1 MKYEDSGIREDIL
14 AGIREMGF
22 TEMTPIQEQAIPAEL
37 AGEDIVGLAQ
47 TGTGKTAAFGI
58 PMIQAV
64 DPVEAA
70 VQGVV
75 LCPTRELAMQGAQ
88 ELEKMGSHVEGL
100 RVQPVYG
107 GADIVRQLRGL
118 EKGAQIVVGTPGRV
132 MDLMRRKAL
141 EFSHLRVLV
150 LDEADEM
157 LDMGF
162 REDIET
168 ICQAMPEDRRTAL
181 FSATMPEEILELTRK
196 YQRDARVI
204 EVSHDELTVSSIR
217 QSFYMVKS
225 RQKDEALCRLIDYMS
240 PKRGL
245 IFCNTKR
252 KVEQLTVM
260 LKRRGYSAEALHGDL
275 VQQQRTRVME
285 LFRTGAASLL
295 LATDV
300 AARGLDIDDVDIV
313 FNYDLPQE
321 MEYYVHRIGRTGRA
335 GKKGK
340 AVSLINTREMRKI
353 TALENFCGTR
363 IREKTMPSY
372 ADVMPI
378 KANHTMEKVLHF
390 CEDMDLSDYEDLVRA
405 KCAELGDA
413 DPVRIAAAFLRE
425 SMGEAREDIEILTGR
440 PERRRREGKGKDF
453 RGSRS
458 SRSSRPSGRR
468 FGARKDDE
476 DNEFVTFDRKK
487 VGKKARR
494 QEAER
499 TNDRKRRT
507 AGAKAAGR
515 TAGKT
520 GAKRKNLGERAAG
533 RTGGKAGT
541 KRTLKTGVKSGSRK
555 KEFHGKGAGSKDHYR
570 RRNGRW
576 SGRRENS

>member
-64 DPVEAA
+64 DPGEAA

-168 ICQAMPEDRRTAL
+168 ICQAMPEERRTAL

-285 LFRTGAASLL
+285 LFRSGAASLL

-372 ADVMPI
+372 ADVTPI

-440 PERRRREGKGKDF
+440 PERKRRDGKDKKSVR
-453 RGSRS
+453 RGRS
-458 SRSSRPSGRR
+458 SHPSGRR
-468 FGARKDDE
+468 FGAREDDA

-499 TNDRKRRT
+499 MSGRKRRT
-507 AGAKAAGR
+507 AG
-515 TAGKT
+515 
-520 GAKRKNLGERAAG
+520 ERAAVKAG
-533 RTGGKAGT
+533 TKRKSAGERTAGKAGT
-541 KRTLKTGVKSGSRK
+541 KRTGKAGMKNENRK
-555 KEFHGKGAGSKDHYR
+555 KEFHGKGAGNQDHYR

-576 SGRRENS
+576 SGRRENG